1 MDISRMTNEEIITLV
16 QECQKEI
23 RERNKRNQEKLINE
37 LRSVIK
43 KITDQE
49 GYELHLYINYENK
62 EMSIFDERDV
72 EIQLT

>member
-1 MDISRMTNEEIITLV
+1 MDISKMTNEEIITLV

>member
-1 MDISRMTNEEIITLV
+1 MDVSKMTNEEIIILV

>member
-1 MDISRMTNEEIITLV
+1 MDVSRMTNEEIITLI
-16 QECQKEI
+16 QECQKEV

>member
-1 MDISRMTNEEIITLV
+1 MDVSRMTNEEIITLI

-49 GYELHLYINYENK
+49 GYELNLYINYQNK
-62 EMSIFDERDV
+62 EMSISDERDV

>member
-1 MDISRMTNEEIITLV
+1 MDVSRMTNEEIITLV

-49 GYELHLYINYENK
+49 GYELHLYINYKNK
-62 EMSIFDERDV
+62 EMSICDERDV

>member
-1 MDISRMTNEEIITLV
+1 MDVSRMTNEEIITLI

-37 LRSVIK
+37 LRSIIK

-49 GYELHLYINYENK
+49 GYELNLYINYQNK
-62 EMSIFDERDV
+62 EMSISDERDV

>member
-1 MDISRMTNEEIITLV
+1 MDVSKMTNEEIITLV

>member
-1 MDISRMTNEEIITLV
+1 MDVSRMTNEEIITLI

>member
-1 MDISRMTNEEIITLV
+1 MDVSRMTNEEIITLV